1 MIIGGLEV
9 LVVRKAVKN
18 LHLSLL
24 PPDGRIRVTS
34 PIAMKDDAI
43 RTLIAIRLPWIR
55 KNQLQ
60 FENQERQVRREYISG
75 ESHYLFG
82 KRYLLEVL
90 HVEAIPTVIIKSK
103 KKIVLQVRPKATE
116 QKKSEVMHEWYR
128 LQLEE
133 VLSEY
138 VKKWEKKIGVKTTSW
153 SIRRMRTR
161 WGTCNHKTGYLW
173 FNLELAKKPLSTVEY
188 VVVHELLHL
197 IERTHNERF
206 TKLLN
211 LHLPKWHSEK
221 KTLNRFILSY
231 ENW

>member
-1 MIIGGLEV
+1 MEV

-34 PIAMKDDAI
+34 PITMKDDAI
-43 RTLIAIRLPWIR
+43 RTLVATRLPWIR
-55 KNQLQ
+55 KHQQQ
-60 FENQERQVRREYISG
+60 FENQERQSKREYISG
-75 ESHYLFG
+75 ESHFLFG
-82 KRYLLEVL
+82 HRYLLEVV
-90 HVEAIPTVIIKSK
+90 HVDAAPVVAVKGK

-153 SIRRMRTR
+153 NIRRMRTR
-161 WGTCNHKTGYLW
+161 WGTCNHKTGHVW
-173 FNLELAKKPLSTVEY
+173 FNLELAKKPLSTIEY

-197 IERTHNERF
+197 IEKTHNDRF
-206 TKLLN
+206 IKLLDR
-211 LHLPKWHSEK
+211 HMPKWRSEK
-221 KTLNRFILSY
+221 NLLNRFILSY
-231 ENW
+231 EHW